1 MPPVASRPDRRS
13 VLTLGLGTLSALALA
28 SCGIRLEDHA
38 PRIPL
43 LPTRTPIQGEAFLLG
58 LVHSSAELAIDAGG
72 LGGGTSLVATL
83 ARLHQRQVTVLGAEL
98 RRLGVPQDLVDKAA
112 SGRSGASGSST
123 GIAGAASPTPGPA
136 TSSSA
141 TSGPATSGPATSGPA
156 TSGPATASVT
166 SPADLAAAELAD
178 VGTPS
183 QPAASSLSQAAA
195 PARTLA
201 GALLA
206 QRLAAAALLGAPPE
220 VTEPTWQAPGL
231 ASSFLDSTRA
241 AVYGMQVVAAQSPT
255 GAQAA
260 LARTTLA
267 ALQARQ
273 QTQETLAGTS
283 AGPTPLGYPL
293 PFPVTT
299 PSAAARLAVQLLT
312 ELRAANA
319 RDLGAASADPKPLA
333 STVGWLGDTEVLATR
348 WGVALSPFPGLR

>member
-1 MPPVASRPDRRS
+1 MPSVTSRPDRRS
-13 VLTLGLGTLSALALA
+13 VLAMGLGTLSALALA
-28 SCGIRLEDHA
+28 SCGIRLEDHV

-43 LPTRTPIQGEAFLLG
+43 LARTPIEGEAFLLG
-58 LVHSSAELAIDAGG
+58 LVHSSAELAIDAHR
-72 LGGGTSLVATL
+72 LGGGTSLVARL
-83 ARLHQRQVTVLGAEL
+83 AGLHQRQVTVLGAEL

-112 SGRSGASGSST
+112 SEHSGAASGSPT
-123 GIAGAASPTPGPA
+123 GTAGATSPTPGPA

-141 TSGPATSGPATSGPA
+141 TSGPAVPGATTSGPATP
-156 TSGPATASVT
+156 SVT

-178 VGTPS
+178 VGTLS
-183 QPAASSLSQAAA
+183 QPNASSLAQAAA

-206 QRLAAAALLGAPPE
+206 QRWAAATLLGAPPE
-220 VTEPTWQAPGL
+220 VTAPNWQAPGL

-260 LARTTLA
+260 LARATLA

-273 QTQETLAGTS
+273 QTQEALAGTS

-319 RDLGAASADPKPLA
+319 RDMGAASADPKPLA

-348 WGVALSPFPGLR
+348 WGVSLSPFPGLK